1 MTSPCEETIDY
12 NFQNCIYT
20 KIMSKVGCQPYWLD
34 YLKTSM
40 VNCSEA
46 SQLDKFLVYIGEL
59 TTTAKEE
66 ELTQKYN
73 CLKPC
78 IYMEYKVLILPY
90 IHFCQVL
97 VHKPHSRRLTVK
109 AIKLFILSSLRFHCH

>member
-1 MTSPCEETIDY
+1 
-12 NFQNCIYT
+12 
-20 KIMSKVGCQPYWLD
+20 MSKVGCQPYWLD
-34 YLKTSM
+34 YLKTGM

-78 IYMEYKVLILPY
+78 IYMEYKVLYCHIF
-90 IHFCQVL
+90 IF
-97 VHKPHSRRLTVK
+97 VK
-109 AIKLFILSSLRFHCH
+109 SWSTNHIQGD